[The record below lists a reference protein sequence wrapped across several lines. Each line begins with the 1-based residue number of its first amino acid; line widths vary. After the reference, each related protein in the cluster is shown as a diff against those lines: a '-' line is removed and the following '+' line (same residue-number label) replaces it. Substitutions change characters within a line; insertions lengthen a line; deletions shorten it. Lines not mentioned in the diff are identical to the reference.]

1 MSSQKGNVARSRAQ
15 KYKNSRA
22 FKNDLHDKTP
32 KIKLINSLEITDVCP
47 RCKDVLEWKIKYR
60 KYKMPKNPRTCTKCN
75 KKNVTNSYRI
85 MCKECA
91 EKLKV
96 CPKCG
101 LNEQEQ
107 KIEALTAK
115 MKKTP
120 VNGMSVQ
127 QNDVDEEETDGS
139 DQEESDNS

>member
-1 MSSQKGNVARSRAQ
+1 MSSQKGNVSRSRAQ

-60 KYKMPKNPRTCTKCN
+60 KYKMPKNPTTCTKCSR
-75 KKNVTNSYRI
+75 KNVTNSYRI

-107 KIEALTAK
+107 KVEALAAK
-115 MKKTP
+115 LKKTP
-120 VNGMSVQ
+120 IRGKIWNGLTKFHFGIFSEV
-127 QNDVDEEETDGS
+127 
-139 DQEESDNS
+139 